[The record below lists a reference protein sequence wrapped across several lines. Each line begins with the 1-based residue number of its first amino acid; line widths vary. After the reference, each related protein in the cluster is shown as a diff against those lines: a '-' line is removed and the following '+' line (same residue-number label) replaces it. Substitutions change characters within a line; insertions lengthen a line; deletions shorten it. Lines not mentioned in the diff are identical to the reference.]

1 MPRSILTTS
10 QPQALID
17 EAKRQA
23 SAEGLNLSEF
33 VGNAIRKAIDKPSKK
48 IDKEIQKQVRYKPRG
63 AK

>member
-17 EAKRQA
+17 AAKKQA
-23 SAEGLNLSEF
+23 NSEGVNLSEF
-33 VGNAIRKAIDKPSKK
+33 VGNAIRKAISKPSKGAE
-48 IDKEIQKQVRYKPRG
+48 KEIESQVRYKPRG

>member
-1 MPRSILTTS
+1 M
-10 QPQALID
+10 ID

-23 SAEGLNLSEF
+23 SLEGVNLSEF

-48 IDKEIQKQVRYKPRG
+48 IDKEIQNQVRYKPRG

>member
-23 SAEGLNLSEF
+23 TAEGLNLSEF
-33 VGNAIRKAIDKPSKK
+33 VGRAIRKAIDKPSKK
-48 IDKEIQKQVRYKPRG
+48 IDKEIEKQVRYKPRG
-63 AK
+63 TK

>member
-10 QPQALID
+10 QPQPLID
-17 EAKRQA
+17 AAKRQA
-23 SAEGLNLSEF
+23 KAEGLNLSEF

-48 IDKEIQKQVRYKPRG
+48 MDKEIEKQVRYKPRG